1 MNEKLQ
7 ALRRQAVIT
16 SSNKIRAES
25 GTSEID
31 EDAIQ
36 RILEL
41 RVEFDK
47 TFAELIIKEC
57 IDLMKESQAECR
69 DNGRYGSTEYFDLCC
84 AQAAAFESA
93 ASSIKHHFSV

>member
-57 IDLMKESQAECR
+57 IDLMKESQAE
-69 DNGRYGSTEYFDLCC
+69 FDLCC